1 MSDTLYIQTDKNMK
15 VTSEHVYLQ
24 DIARLSSN
32 NPSVL
37 NRCKVLRVMSL
48 PKEKYGRYTA
58 SAMDLIDLVQKKEEK
73 VDVTHVGE
81 PEFILTYENPRKKN
95 QIVSWIKTLL
105 VCLITFFGTMFSI
118 MTFNTDVDV
127 EKLFEGIYSQFTGG
141 VTDGFTVLEISYSI
155 GIGLGVVFFF
165 NHFGKWKLSHD
176 PTPMEV
182 EMRTYEDEV
191 DTTILEMKNREGSGN
206 AE

>member
-1 MSDTLYIQTDKNMK
+1 MSNTLYIQTDKNMK
-15 VTSEHVYLQ
+15 VTSEHIYLQ

-32 NPSVL
+32 NPAVL
-37 NRCKVLRVMSL
+37 NRCKVLRVMTL
-48 PKEKYGRYTA
+48 PKGQYGRYTA
-58 SAMDLIDLVQKKEEK
+58 SAIDLIDLVQKKEEK

-81 PEFILTYENPRKKN
+81 PEFILTYENPTEKN
-95 QIVSWIKTLL
+95 VILSWIKTIAVSL
-105 VCLITFFGTMFSI
+105 VTFFGTMFSI

-127 EKLFEGIYSQFTGG
+127 PLLFEGIYTQVTGRPS
-141 VTDGFTVLEISYSI
+141 TGFTVLEISYSLGI
-155 GIGLGVVFFF
+155 GIGVVFFF

-191 DTTILEMKNREGSGN
+191 DTTILELKNREGS
-206 AE
+206 